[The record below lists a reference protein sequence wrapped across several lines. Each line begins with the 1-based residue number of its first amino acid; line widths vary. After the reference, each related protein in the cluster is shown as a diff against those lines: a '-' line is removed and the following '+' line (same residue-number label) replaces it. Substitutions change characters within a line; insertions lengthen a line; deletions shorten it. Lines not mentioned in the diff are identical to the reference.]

1 MEEVKLP
8 VNLERLVVLVEEIQP
23 LCQILKLTHRL
34 RLSLG
39 RVISAVEATIITRRV
54 EVIVYRCLAFFIML
68 P

>member
-39 RVISAVEATIITRRV
+39 RVISAVEATLTTRRV